1 MRWKTEEDQCA
12 VSPDCP
18 GGTVAGPAVASAARV
33 PECRRLAPRGREGS
47 GGQARGAGSGRTRT
61 RTGAPGAGRAE
72 RPGGGCGRQ
81 TARGCRESAGCG
93 MEPPES
99 AAELAA
105 EEVELREPEV
115 RLADPASPGE
125 EHVDVEAAD
134 APGRGR
140 CWPCGAWVC
149 GSSGEPGECEAG
161 EAGGAGGAGG
171 AGRAGFSAHP
181 RDRGPRKFP
190 SVDNPKLVTRAGP
203 RGPVVVRGERSPK
216 GTGRDLGGNRPKT
229 LIIGVN

>member
-1 MRWKTEEDQCA
+1 M
-12 VSPDCP
+12 
-18 GGTVAGPAVASAARV
+18 
-33 PECRRLAPRGREGS
+33 APRGREGS

-72 RPGGGCGRQ
+72 RPGGGGGGSCGRQ
-81 TARGCRESAGCG
+81 TARGCGKSAGCG
-93 MEPPES
+93 MESPES
-99 AAELAA
+99 AAELEADA
-105 EEVELREPEV
+105 VELCEPEL

-125 EHVDVEAAD
+125 EHADVEAAD

-140 CWPCGAWVC
+140 CWPHGSWVC
-149 GSSGEPGECEAG
+149 GSSREPGEC
-161 EAGGAGGAGG
+161 GADG
-171 AGRAGFSAHP
+171 AGRAGFSVHP

-190 SVDNPKLVTRAGP
+190 SVRNPKLVTRAGP

>member
-81 TARGCRESAGCG
+81 TARGCRESAVCG

-125 EHVDVEAAD
+125 DHVDVEAAD

-161 EAGGAGGAGG
+161 GAGGAGG
-171 AGRAGFSAHP
+171 P
-181 RDRGPRKFP
+181 
-190 SVDNPKLVTRAGP
+190 AGP
-203 RGPVVVRGERSPK
+203 GGPGSPRIRGIADPESFQVLTTP
-216 GTGRDLGGNRPKT
+216 NW
-229 LIIGVN
+229 